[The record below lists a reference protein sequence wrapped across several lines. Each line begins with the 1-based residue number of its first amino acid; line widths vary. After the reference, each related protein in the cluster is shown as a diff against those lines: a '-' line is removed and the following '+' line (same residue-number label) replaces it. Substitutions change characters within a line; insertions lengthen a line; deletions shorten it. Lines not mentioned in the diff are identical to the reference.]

1 MWKIWDKIK
10 IETNGWWIFWTITRI
25 AKLNANIY
33 YMWEIMVYQE
43 IIRRPT
49 QRELDLYYN

>member
-25 AKLNANIY
+25 AKLNADIY